1 MLSTPRSHLPW
12 YAKARLSQGT
22 RWPKIRLGNLGRLG
36 SHLSAKSATRIRL
49 KREAL
54 GAVSVANV
62 AAIVGDISPSEE
74 LSRALHEILQGLQ
87 AALSGILGS
96 VLVDE
101 SGLPLAWDLK
111 GGADPTL
118 IATAGAMISRT
129 GERSTEILDFGNLR
143 NAILTSDKGTLGVFR
158 VSARTS
164 LVVLLQ
170 PSTNNVL
177 ATVEV
182 NKALERLRQV
192 VSPGF

>member
-1 MLSTPRSHLPW
+1 M
-12 YAKARLSQGT
+12 A
-22 RWPKIRLGNLGRLG
+22 
-36 SHLSAKSATRIRL
+36 SAPATQ
-49 KREAL
+49 
-54 GAVSVANV
+54 
-62 AAIVGDISPSEE
+62 DMSPSEE
-74 LSRALHEILQGLQ
+74 LSGELHGILQDLQ

-96 VLVDE
+96 VLVDDT
-101 SGLPLAWDLK
+101 GLPLAWDLK

-170 PSTNNVL
+170 PSTNNIL

-182 NKALERLRQV
+182 NKALERLRGV
-192 VSPGF
+192 VAPGF